1 MFSEE
6 LKALRMRLGLTQQAM
21 ADRLNVD
28 RSTYCRWEHTEH
40 PPPYVM
46 ERISKE
52 FSVDTWS
59 WVRPE
64 ETAPSEPG
72 PRVVHL
78 RNEETEAD
86 RENSR
91 WRLRALDLLAQIT
104 DLVEG
109 IMKSPGKRGGG
120 GGN

>member
-6 LKALRMRLGLTQQAM
+6 LKALRTRLGLTQQAM
-21 ADRLNVD
+21 ADRLHVD

-40 PPPYVM
+40 PPAYVM

-52 FSVDTWS
+52 FGVDTWS
-59 WVRPE
+59 WLRPE
-64 ETAPSEPG
+64 ETAPPEPG

-78 RNEETEAD
+78 RNDEAEEDNEE
-86 RENSR
+86 RH
-91 WRLRALDLLAQIT
+91 WRLRALDLLTRIT

-109 IMKSPGKRGGG
+109 IVKSPGKRGGG
-120 GGN
+120 

>member
-6 LKALRMRLGLTQQAM
+6 LKALRTHLGLTQLAM
-21 ADRLNVD
+21 ADRLNVE
-28 RSTYCRWEHTEH
+28 RSTYYRWEHTEH
-40 PPPYVM
+40 PPAYVV

-52 FSVDTWS
+52 FGVDAWS
-59 WVRPE
+59 WLRPE
-64 ETAPSEPG
+64 ETALPEPG

-86 RENSR
+86 REDSR
-91 WRLRALDLLAQIT
+91 WRLRALDLLTRIT

-120 GGN
+120 N